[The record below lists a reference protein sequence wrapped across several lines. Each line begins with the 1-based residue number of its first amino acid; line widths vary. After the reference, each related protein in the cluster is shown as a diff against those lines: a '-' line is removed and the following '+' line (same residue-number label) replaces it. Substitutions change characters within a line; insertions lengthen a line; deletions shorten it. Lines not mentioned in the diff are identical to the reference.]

1 VKVERHFTGSPFEE
15 EVGFARSIRVG
26 DRILVAGTVGSN
38 DDGTVDP
45 DVHGQMVAALRRVV
59 RAVEALGG
67 TTADIVRTRLYAV
80 DPVAAYPD
88 VARAH
93 KAVFGDHPPVT
104 ALLGV
109 SGLAQDVFLVEVEA
123 EAVVGAGGA

>member
-1 VKVERHFTGSPFEE
+1 MPAKRHFTGSAFEE
-15 EVGFARSIRVG
+15 QVGFARSIRVG

-38 DDGTVDP
+38 DDGSVP
-45 DVHGQMVAALRRVV
+45 DDVYGQMVAALRRVT

-67 TTADIVRTRLYAV
+67 TTGDIVRTRLYAV
-80 DPVAAYPD
+80 DPVAAYAD

-93 KAVFGDHPPVT
+93 KEVFADHPPVT

-109 SGLAQDVFLVEVEA
+109 SGLVQDVFLVEVEA
-123 EAVVGAGGA
+123 EAIVGAADA

>member
-1 VKVERHFTGSPFEE
+1 MAAERHFTGSAFEQQ
-15 EVGFARSIRVG
+15 VGFARSIRVG

-38 DDGTVDP
+38 DDGSVP
-45 DVHGQMVAALRRVV
+45 EDVYGQMVAALRRVT

-67 TTADIVRTRLYAV
+67 KTSDIVRTRLYAV
-80 DPVAAYPD
+80 DPVGAYQD

-93 KAVFGDHPPVT
+93 RELFADHPPVT

-109 SGLAQDVFLVEVEA
+109 SGLAQDVFLIEIEA
-123 EAVVGAGGA
+123 EAIIGASD

>member
-1 VKVERHFTGSPFEE
+1 VTVERHFTGSPFEE
-15 EVGFARSIRVG
+15 QVGFARSIRVG

-38 DDGTVDP
+38 DDGSVDA

-67 TTADIVRTRLYAV
+67 TASDIVRTRIYAV
-80 DPVAAYPD
+80 DPVGSFED
-88 VARAH
+88 VARVH
-93 KAVFGDHPPVT
+93 HEVFADHPPVT

-109 SGLAQDVFLVEVEA
+109 SGLVQDVFLVEIEA
-123 EAVVGAGGA
+123 EAVVGTGGA